1 MADTGVHGAVQEAE
15 RRDNII
21 PEILARVLDRFSNVG
36 VGGKVHH
43 RVHAREH
50 WPELRFISR

>member
-21 PEILARVLDRFSNVG
+21 PEILARVLDRLSN
-36 VGGKVHH
+36 
-43 RVHAREH
+43 
-50 WPELRFISR
+50 